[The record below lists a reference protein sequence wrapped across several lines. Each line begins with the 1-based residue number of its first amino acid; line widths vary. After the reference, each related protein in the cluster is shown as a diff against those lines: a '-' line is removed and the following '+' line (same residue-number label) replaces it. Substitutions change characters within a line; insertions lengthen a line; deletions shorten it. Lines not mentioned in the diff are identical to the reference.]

1 MKKDIIC
8 TVCPLGCH
16 IAVEGEGEKIISM
29 EGYGCARGKQYATTE
44 FSHPVRILTST
55 IRTDSDRIPLIPVRS
70 SEPLP
75 KEMLMNCMVEIRK
88 CRVHLPIR
96 SHEILISDIC
106 NTGIDIVAT
115 ADIS

>member
-16 IAVEGEGEKIISM
+16 IAVEGEGEKIVSM

-55 IRTDSDRIPLIPVRS
+55 VKTDSGKIPLVPVRS
-70 SEPLP
+70 TRPVP
-75 KEMLMNCMVEIRK
+75 KEKLFECMRMLNQCKVK
-88 CRVHLPIR
+88 LPIR
-96 SHEILISDIC
+96 LYDVVVQNIC
-106 NTGIDIVAT
+106 GTGIDIVTTEAVK
-115 ADIS
+115 